1 MQRIA
6 RPRPSR
12 QRQRGVATLLIVLM
26 VGLAVSAAVATSVYA
41 LRGTQSSELT
51 THAATTAQAN
61 AWRGVE
67 ALRQYLLQVDQATWP
82 GWVGT
87 ANQAVT
93 GLDSLGVKAAS
104 LTQVQSTGT
113 NQYQVTAN
121 VTGEAGSGSAYTTST
136 VQVVYRV
143 TPGNTVPGT
152 PPIIH
157 SLPTAP
163 MVFNGDL
170 NISGG
175 KSGVVDPNAVYDY
188 KDIAVAGNLT
198 IGGASNATISGC
210 TKGNATLSGG
220 GIIDNGHIYATG
232 GITLGGMDF
241 PSGTTLWGNSVLFGG
256 GSGGPLAA
264 IEAGAFQANVVDAG
278 NNVIG
283 TAQAGGKL
291 IAGTVKSPTTIPWT
305 QGTVLPWTT
314 GEVVVTLTGG
324 NQFLL
329 DLGKVILNA
338 TTGQLTGAAGAG
350 WLAGPDSS
358 AQLPNVISFQATGI
372 ATYRDSA
379 GATQEGGLISTAS
392 GASLSG
398 ATTIWGNRLSLNN
411 GSAEYGTMWA
421 NGNVSMSPGKVTS
434 LMGGGNFTGAKASCS
449 VWSGGGQCSNFPV
462 VSGTG
467 VIAGIVGYG
476 ASGTPIP
483 ASVSPKPLANVQQ
496 NVGGTTPG
504 LPGVPYCD
512 ARVAPISAQGFKS
525 QANYVFQ
532 TVGGQPQ
539 LTIQNVKAQDG
550 TSIDGTYPL
559 KNPTSTQ
566 KALLRNLMTCN
577 NTNDPGC
584 LTSLWQA
591 GSQTWVFNGVSKLPP
606 GVLWFDAAVT
616 VAGTYG
622 GIDLIDGIYS
632 AGAVVLSTAG
642 HGKLIAPNFV
652 NATGTGH
659 AIADLCGAAY
669 YPANLCASS
678 SALVTWKDEKG
689 NPHTGLP
696 IGNVAIL
703 TEQGLVSNDWVIF
716 GNVILG
722 GGFSSGSSG
731 NTVIT
736 GSLTVGSNQTSTTT
750 MQSGGVMVN
759 VPANGDLSQL
769 PTGSGGT
776 SPIAVPASATVL
788 WSRYL

>member
-1 MQRIA
+1 MPTFA
-6 RPRPSR
+6 RQPSLR

-67 ALRQYLLQVDQATWP
+67 ALRQYLLQVPATTYN
-82 GWVGT
+82 GWSST
-87 ANQAVT
+87 TNQAVS
-93 GLDSLGVKAAS
+93 GLTSLGVSQATINSVVA
-104 LTQVQSTGT
+104 TGT

-121 VTGEAGSGSAYTTST
+121 VTGAAGIGNAYTTST
-136 VQVVYRV
+136 VQVVYNV
-143 TPGNTVPGT
+143 TPGNSVPAT

-175 KSGVVDPNAVYDY
+175 QSGVVDPNTVYNY
-188 KDIAVAGNLT
+188 KDIAVAGNLI

-220 GIIDNGHIYATG
+220 GIINNGHIYATG
-232 GITLGGMDF
+232 GITLNGMGF
-241 PSGTTLWGNSVLFGG
+241 PAGTTLWGNSVLFGG
-256 GSGGPLAA
+256 GSSNGGSMAA
-264 IEAGAFQANVVDAG
+264 IEAGAFQANVINAS
-278 NNVIG
+278 NSVIG
-283 TAQAGGKL
+283 TAQVGGKL
-291 IAGTVKSPTTIPWT
+291 IASTVKSPATIPWT
-305 QGTVLPWTT
+305 QGTVMPWST

-329 DLGKVILNA
+329 DLSKVTMNA
-338 TTGQLTGAAGAG
+338 TTGQLTGAAGAQ
-350 WLAGPDSS
+350 WLAGPSSS
-358 AQLPNVISFQATGI
+358 AQLPNVITFQATGI
-372 ATYRDSA
+372 ATYQNSTGVA
-379 GATQEGGLISTAS
+379 QEGGLISTTS
-392 GASLSG
+392 SASLSG
-398 ATTIWGNRLSLNN
+398 ATTIWGNRLSLLN
-411 GSAEYGTMWA
+411 SSSSYGTMWA
-421 NGNVSMSPGKVTS
+421 NGNVALIDAKVSS
-434 LMGGGNFTGAKASCS
+434 LMGGGNLQATAGGGSPGNYWNFPS
-449 VWSGGGQCSNFPV
+449 VTSGVLAGHVTYSGGNADGALP
-462 VSGTG
+462 
-467 VIAGIVGYG
+467 GIKT
-476 ASGTPIP
+476 AQ
-483 ASVSPKPLANVQQ
+483 A
-496 NVGGTTPG
+496 GTTPG

-512 ARVAPISAQGFKS
+512 ARVAPVSAASFKM

-550 TSIDGTYPL
+550 TSIDGTYSL
-559 KNPTSTQ
+559 KNPTATQ
-566 KALLRNLMTCN
+566 KALLQKLMTCN
-577 NTNDPGC
+577 NTTDPGC

-591 GSQTWVFNGVSKLPP
+591 STQTWVFNGVSKLPP
-606 GVLWFDAAVT
+606 GVLWFDSAVT
-616 VAGTYG
+616 VAGTYN

-632 AGAVVLSTAG
+632 VGAVNLTPAG

-678 SALVTWKDEKG
+678 TSLVTWKDEAG
-689 NPHTGLP
+689 TTHTGLP

-703 TEQGLVSNDWVIF
+703 TEQGLISNDWTIF

-736 GSLTVGSNQTSTTT
+736 GSLTVGSNQTSATS

-759 VPANGDLSQL
+759 VPANGDLNQL

-776 SPIAVPASATVL
+776 PPMSVPASATVL